1 MNRRKLLLQYLL
13 IYPAYNVVGMAVSTV
28 ILYLLFSWSVDYAKS
43 FFYGSSVV
51 LVVIFYALNIST
63 IFQMFVSGGEG
74 SLK

>member
-1 MNRRKLLLQYLL
+1 
-13 IYPAYNVVGMAVSTV
+13 MAVGTV

-63 IFQMFVSGGEG
+63 IFQMFVSGGKG

>member
-13 IYPAYNVVGMAVSTV
+13 IYPAYNVVGMAVGTV

-63 IFQMFVSGGEG
+63 VFQMFVSGGKG